1 VTRTC
6 RRRLHRERISTT
18 LLLERAGMA
27 VGMRAETV
35 EAVVEA
41 FGDAARAV
49 LHGGRPVVIPWFG
62 IVAPDGTRVDD
73 DGRVPDAVS
82 LGELLPLVVERTS
95 ERPATV
101 ALAVAG
107 VTVEVERAFGRNAM
121 VELPVV
127 GVWTGRFGGWE
138 PSHPVFGDERR

>member
-1 VTRTC
+1 MQ
-6 RRRLHRERISTT
+6 RERIPTHR
-18 LLLERAGMA
+18 LLERAGIA
-27 VGMRAETV
+27 VGMRPETV

-41 FGDAARAV
+41 YGELARTQ
-49 LHGGRPVVIPWFG
+49 LDDGRSVAIPWFG
-62 IVAPDGTRVDD
+62 IVSPDGELVGGDD
-73 DGRVPDAVS
+73 DVPGVVS
-82 LGELLPLVVERTS
+82 LGELLPLVVQRTG

-138 PSHPVFGDERR
+138 PSHPVFGDERL

>member
-1 VTRTC
+1 MQ
-6 RRRLHRERISTT
+6 RERIPTHR
-18 LLLERAGMA
+18 LLERAGIA
-27 VGMRAETV
+27 VGMRPETI

-41 FGDAARAV
+41 YGDLARAR
-49 LHGGRPVVIPWFG
+49 LAEGRPVAIPWFG
-62 IVAPDGTRVDD
+62 IVSPTGDLVDGDD
-73 DGRVPDAVS
+73 DVPGVVS
-82 LGELLPLVVERTS
+82 LGELLPFVVERTG
-95 ERPATV
+95 ERPASV

-127 GVWTGRFGGWE
+127 GVWTGRFGAWE